1 MFRLFPLLL
10 MLLFSLPFPAAAAA
24 ATEDI
29 LTLSEALDIALA
41 HNPSLREAEARTS
54 GALEEVKITRTDFL
68 PKAST
73 QYGYTRLQDTPFQRI
88 DGRERLI
95 GDENA
100 HHWDITLSQPLFT
113 GFATR
118 SRHQMAKISA
128 EIEKLAGRQDLVAI
142 SQDLRIAWF
151 EALLAGRISEV
162 AEGNVT
168 ALQAHRND
176 ADGFFRQGLISR
188 NDLLKSEAAL
198 ANALQERERAAAAG
212 TVARSRLANL
222 MGVELAPGRVLEDIT
237 AIEPQPLELP
247 ALYEEAGQHSPV
259 LRSYRLAL
267 DNLEQS
273 VILAKSSYYPNLALA
288 GRYERN
294 GSDLGAATNNFA
306 NEDNASIIVT
316 AKWDFFEWGRTGA
329 EVAKQKFARQALAEQ
344 MQGVENQLRLDIQKA
359 FLDLQ
364 VAENNIGTA
373 EQGLEQARENWRI
386 TDLQYRNQVATST
399 EVLDSRSLLSQAES
413 NYYRALYGYRI
424 AQAQLERAVGRK

>member
-10 MLLFSLPFPAAAAA
+10 LLFLSLPFPAAAAA
-24 ATEDI
+24 AETGDI
-29 LTLSEALDIALA
+29 LTLSEALEIALA

-88 DGRERLI
+88 DGRERLV

-113 GFATR
+113 GFATQ

-128 EIEKLAGRQDLVAI
+128 EIEKLAGQQDLVAI

-222 MGVELAPGRVLEDIT
+222 MGVELAPGRVLEDIA
-237 AIEPQPLELP
+237 AIEPQPLELQ

-259 LRSYRLAL
+259 LQSYRLAL

-273 VILAKSSYYPNLALA
+273 VILAKSSYYPTLALA

-294 GSDLGAATNNFA
+294 GSDLGAATNNF
-306 NEDNASIIVT
+306 SQRGQRQHYRHRQMG
-316 AKWDFFEWGRTGA
+316 FFRMGQDRGRGGET
-329 EVAKQKFARQALAEQ
+329 EIRQA
-344 MQGVENQLRLDIQKA
+344 GP
-359 FLDLQ
+359 
-364 VAENNIGTA
+364 G
-373 EQGLEQARENWRI
+373 RE
-386 TDLQYRNQVATST
+386 DAGGGKS
-399 EVLDSRSLLSQAES
+399 A
-413 NYYRALYGYRI
+413 A
-424 AQAQLERAVGRK
+424 A